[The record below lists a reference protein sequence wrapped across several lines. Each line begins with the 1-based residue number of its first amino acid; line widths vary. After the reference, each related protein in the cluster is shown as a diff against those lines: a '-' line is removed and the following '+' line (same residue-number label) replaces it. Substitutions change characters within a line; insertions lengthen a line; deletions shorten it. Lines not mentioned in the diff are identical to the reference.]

1 MAELEYCLIF
11 FFLYFFKTRYP
22 IHEPTNF
29 NGKISLSS
37 VKDSFTDNKQTL
49 NKITHQN

>member
-11 FFLYFFKTRYP
+11 FFLYFLKLGIRSMNRL
-22 IHEPTNF
+22 ILMAKSHC
-29 NGKISLSS
+29 LL